1 MDKSIEAV
9 VGLDNRV
16 ALVTGAGSGLG
27 RQIARVLGAAGA
39 RVVLVDV
46 DGAGMAE
53 TAEAMGGNT
62 LSYGVDISSRDEVEA
77 LTTKVMAE
85 TGRLDVWVNCAG
97 VGYMHPLLDADPQR
111 AERVIAVNMMGAY
124 WCCAA
129 AGRVMGQKGGGSI
142 VNISSGGGSGPS
154 PGTAIYSMTKAAVH
168 SLTWTAAA
176 ELGPANVRVNAVAP
190 GWFETPMSS
199 MMYAN
204 ERGEPDPARRESLME
219 TMKRRTPLGR
229 IGETTDIAYA
239 VLYLASDAS
248 RFVTGQILSVNGG
261 LSM

>member
-9 VGLDNRV
+9 VGLENRV

-46 DGAGMAE
+46 DGPGMAE
-53 TAEAMGGNT
+53 TAGAISGDP
-62 LSYGVDISSRDEVEA
+62 LSYGVDISSRDEVEELA
-77 LTTKVMAE
+77 GNVLAE
-85 TGRLDVWVNCAG
+85 TGQLDAWVNCAG
-97 VGYMHPLLDADPQR
+97 VGYMHPLLDADPGR

-129 AGRVMGQKGGGSI
+129 AGRVMSRQGGGSI
-142 VNISSGGGSGPS
+142 VNISSAGGKGPS
-154 PGTAIYSMTKAAVH
+154 PGTAVYSMTKAAVH

-176 ELGPANVRVNAVAP
+176 EFGPANVRVNAVAP
-190 GWFETPMSS
+190 GWFETPMSG
-199 MMYAN
+199 MMYAD
-204 ERGEPDPARRESLME
+204 ESGAPDPARREVLME

-229 IGETTDIAYA
+229 IGETSDIAYA

-248 RFVTGQILSVNGG
+248 RFVTGQILAVNGG
-261 LSM
+261 MAM